1 MSKAVLKGKFIVIKP
16 TLGNK
21 KKKISINNLNIHLE
35 KLKKEEKTKPKVS

>member
-21 KKKISINNLNIHLE
+21 KKKNLNKQPKHTPRE
-35 KLKKEEKTKPKVS
+35 TKKRRKNKT